1 VELGELL
8 RTFGTPT
15 LGGLL
20 GLCVLLI
27 LTGRLVPSPTVKKL
41 LDVERAR
48 ADREAARADKLTEQ
62 VDLLLGVAHTAE
74 AVLKSL
80 PRPPDRGQT

>member
-1 VELGELL
+1 MSLGDLL
-8 RTFGTPT
+8 HYAGAPT

-27 LTGRLVPSPTVKKL
+27 LTGRLVPASTVKRL
-41 LDVERAR
+41 VEVERAR

-62 VDLLLGVAHTAE
+62 VDLLLGVAHTAD
-74 AVLKSL
+74 AVLRSL
-80 PRPPDRGQT
+80 PRPPDREA